1 MSFADILQK
10 LEDGS
15 VRRLEAKVPS
25 WAGVTLDV
33 PASLNLQQCSGET
46 AARYKASLLPSGAR
60 VADLTGGL
68 GVDSWAFSLRAS
80 ALWYNERDAVLL
92 EAVKRNFA
100 ALGVSNAVFNGY
112 DVGAADAAW
121 LDALRAFAPDV
132 IYLDPARRDAAGRKV
147 FLLEDCSPDVVSLM
161 PQLLSVAPLVMVK
174 VSPMADITMLKRR
187 LAPWLSE
194 LHVVG
199 ADGECKELLCLCR
212 RAGDSDFTSQA
223 LSPKDFASL
232 IPASR
237 WDLQSPC
244 TPRGRGAYPP
254 APPAISSDST
264 VLVLLAEDGFV
275 YDSGGMDAGVA
286 SEDRGRP
293 WPREWEGPA
302 ALAVGGMSEAKSFG
316 GNFCEEQP
324 ESAERNLLFVP
335 SAAMVKSGL
344 GPGMCRMAYD
354 EHLSHFGKFYQV
366 IEDLPFASSVIK
378 ELGRKYPQAE
388 VTARGVQISSEELR
402 KKIRTKPGGPVHIFA
417 CQIDGGRRL
426 LVCTL
431 RTN

>member
-1 MSFADILQK
+1 MSFAEILQK

-15 VRRLEAKVPS
+15 LKRLGTKVPS
-25 WAGVTLDV
+25 WAGVALEV

-46 AARYKASLLPSGAR
+46 AARYKASLIPEGAR

-100 ALGVSNAVFNGY
+100 ALGVSNAVFNGF
-112 DVGAADAAW
+112 DVSASDAAW

-132 IYLDPARRDAAGRKV
+132 VYLDPARRDAAGRKV

-174 VSPMADITMLKRR
+174 VSPMADITMLRRR

-212 RAGDSDFTSQA
+212 RVGDSDFTSQA
-223 LSPKDFASL
+223 LSPNDFASL
-232 IPASR
+232 IPPTAEAAGPSHSR
-237 WDLQSPC
+237 GHGRPRSSETAPDAVSAESP
-244 TPRGRGAYPP
+244 
-254 APPAISSDST
+254 
-264 VLVLLAEDGFV
+264 VLIILAEDGVV
-275 YDSGGMDAGVA
+275 YS
-286 SEDRGRP
+286 RP
-293 WPREWEGPA
+293 
-302 ALAVGGMSEAKSFG
+302 
-316 GNFCEEQP
+316 EQ
-324 ESAERNLLFVP
+324 AERRQEIPPAQCSDAPADLLFVP

-344 GPGMCRMAYD
+344 GPGMCRMPYD
-354 EHLSHFGKFYQV
+354 EGLSHFGKFYQV

-378 ELGRKYPQAE
+378 ELGRRYPQAE
-388 VTARGVQISSEELR
+388 VTARGVQISSEDLR

-417 CQIDGGRRL
+417 CVLNNERKILICQQ
-426 LVCTL
+426 VL
-431 RTN
+431 RPE